1 MDDDHPT
8 DPVGRITIHTLP
20 HLSTRDIHIESPGI
34 KGRSH
39 IFYPFDP
46 LLNIFNDLIVTG
58 NEDDL
63 SGTKI
68 GGINTVPD
76 SIDIDQFSIQ
86 GDGIR
91 TTQKEIGGHL

>member
-8 DPVGRITIHTLP
+8 DPVGRITIHTFP
-20 HLSTRDIHIESPGI
+20 HLRTGDINIESPCV
-34 KGRSH
+34 KGGSH

-46 LLNIFNDLIVTG
+46 LLNIFDDLIVTG

-76 SIDIDQFSIQ
+76 SIDIDQLSIQ
-86 GDGIR
+86 SNGI
-91 TTQKEIGGHL
+91 GAA